1 MGDLSDIEWIEYLE
15 KEDKDILWRAYF
27 NLCAAKA
34 TFTITNQQ
42 DLHDEC
48 VILLKKIEERLK

>member
-15 KEDKDILWRAYF
+15 KEDKDILWKAYF
-27 NLCAAKA
+27 NLCAVKA
-34 TFTITNQQ
+34 MLTITNQQ

-48 VILLKKIEERLK
+48 GALATKVEERLK